1 MVDVNR
7 GKRPLSPFMIG
18 SVYRLQITSGLSIL
32 HRVTGVA
39 LGLGGVIGVWWFL
52 AAATGPEYFAFVDG
66 LLTSWLG
73 GLVLI
78 GLMVALWY
86 HFCNGIRHLIWD
98 AGYGFDLE
106 TVRRSGV
113 ATLAG
118 AAALSL
124 ITLVAALV

>member
-1 MVDVNR
+1 
-7 GKRPLSPFMIG
+7 
-18 SVYRLQITSGLSIL
+18 
-32 HRVTGVA
+32 
-39 LGLGGVIGVWWFL
+39 
-52 AAATGPEYFAFVDG
+52 
-66 LLTSWLG
+66 
-73 GLVLI
+73 VLI